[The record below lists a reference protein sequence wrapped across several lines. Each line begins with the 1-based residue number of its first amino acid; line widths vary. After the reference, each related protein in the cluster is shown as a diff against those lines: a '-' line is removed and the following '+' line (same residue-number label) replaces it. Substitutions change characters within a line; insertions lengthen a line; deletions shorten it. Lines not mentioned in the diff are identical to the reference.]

1 MCYFFSFLIVDP
13 YEVVLAGCGEGSSIG
28 VVVKGHN
35 VVSFLEVMPNLLAGL
50 GRELVEVAVGVGY
63 QENCGGAAIKFIDG
77 SPPEGVDWALL
88 PDSGVDL
95 GYFVVGAEVEDSN
108 EAVGVATGSHGI
120 LLIELGNHELGFF
133 GDDSFH
139 EYFILEGYFLD
150 NSKW

>member
-108 EAVGVATGSHGI
+108 EAVGVATGSHSI
-120 LLIELGNHELGFF
+120 LLIELGTHELEFF
-133 GDDSFH
+133 GDTAFMST
-139 EYFILEGYFLD
+139 LFLRGIF
-150 NSKW
+150 

>member
-13 YEVVLAGCGEGSSIG
+13 DEVILACCGEGSSIG

-108 EAVGVATGSHGI
+108 EAVGVATGSHSI
-120 LLIELGNHELGFF
+120 LLIELGTHELEFF
-133 GDDSFH
+133 GDTAFMST
-139 EYFILEGYFLD
+139 LFLRGIF
-150 NSKW
+150 